1 MRSPGIWF
9 SPLLKG
15 HGKLERERERERF
28 SLLSKE

>member
-15 HGKLERERERERF
+15 HGKLERERERF